1 MTDGERAAPDPRE
14 ARDPAGFVELL
25 QALKDGAGLTYRELS
40 ARAEALGEVLPRSTV
55 ANMLARNS
63 LPREEL
69 LSAYVRACG
78 VGPGELE
85 RWLAVRKDLA
95 GRCRA
100 DGSAAETRDRPAGP
114 GDGPAD
120 APAAARAG
128 AETLRRAEG
137 PPPGTD
143 RPRGPAGDDGPDQA
157 GPRDGGPGDGPG
169 AASGRGERLRTWAAR
184 GFVPLVGLLALA
196 TAATTVVAFLRGPGG
211 DRPREEAAPPAPGPV
226 LLRALHSGLCL
237 NERPGQ
243 QSGQVYQVP
252 CAEAT
257 VPRYSLVRLGG
268 GRWRIRS
275 DHPDFGAGCAGI
287 PVDLAEQ
294 HGAPL
299 VDQECGKRGSREEF
313 RIEAFDGA
321 GREAGHRIR
330 SAHSDL
336 CLRVRDASR
345 EPWADVV
352 QEACREDGK
361 GQLFGFDPPRA
372 P

>member
-1 MTDGERAAPDPRE
+1 MTDGAGAAPDPRE
-14 ARDPAGFVELL
+14 ARDPAAFVRLL
-25 QALKDGAGLTYRELS
+25 QALKDAAGLTYRELS

-55 ANMLARNS
+55 ASMLARTS

-69 LSAYVRACG
+69 LSVYVRACG

-85 RWLAVRKDLA
+85 RWLAVREDLA
-95 GRCRA
+95 GRCRT
-100 DGSAAETRDRPAGP
+100 DGAAAPAGDRPAGP
-114 GDGPAD
+114 DGGPGEGPAD
-120 APAAARAG
+120 AAAG
-128 AETLRRAEG
+128 AGAPRWAEDVAPGAKG
-137 PPPGTD
+137 P
-143 RPRGPAGDDGPDQA
+143 DGPD
-157 GPRDGGPGDGPG
+157 GRGGPVGNPG
-169 AASGRGERLRTWAAR
+169 APGRGERLRTWATR
-184 GFVPLVGLLALA
+184 GFVPFVALLTLA
-196 TAATTVVAFLRGPGG
+196 TAATTVVAFLRGPDAG
-211 DRPREEAAPPAPGPV
+211 RPREEAAPPAPGPV
-226 LLRALHSGLCL
+226 LLRAVHSGLCL

-243 QSGQVYQVP
+243 ESGQVYQVP

-268 GRWRIRS
+268 GRWRIHS
-275 DHPDFGAGCAGI
+275 DHPDFGPGCAGI
-287 PVDLAEQ
+287 PAGLAEE

-299 VDQECGKRGSREEF
+299 VDQKCGRRGAREEF

-345 EPWADVV
+345 EPWTDVV
-352 QEACREDGK
+352 QEACREDGR
-361 GQLFGFDPPRA
+361 GQLFGFDRPGA